1 MKETN
6 LFRYATSEL
15 SQDAFICWLLSHAK
29 IENQNKNTEITQC
42 AVDFLHAIPQLSKV
56 KDIAEIQRQYS
67 VGNVRIDILLTIDN
81 YKIIIE
87 DKIFSEATDS
97 QIQAQKNALVA
108 EGIAASQIICVFYK
122 TVEQWYKPKA
132 ADKIFSRSELLAI
145 FNKYKD
151 RINSDIFTDYVD
163 YLENFNQEEN
173 LYNTLPIAE
182 WWSMPYTGFFKHL
195 IDTKAVSKENWWGYV
210 KRGRKKGGGG
220 FNCLCWYPLNNAELD
235 QIGLTEDYCDECK
248 LQIENNKIA
257 VKMSADGEAYDKEKV
272 NYARQKILAYF
283 QSCIPNF
290 EKPARQVFANWMTV
304 GYIEYDEKNFA
315 EKIKLMNDTFFAMK
329 TNFKLVP
336 MH

>member
-81 YKIIIE
+81 YKVIIE

-122 TVEQWYKPKA
+122 TVEQ
-132 ADKIFSRSELLAI
+132 
-145 FNKYKD
+145 
-151 RINSDIFTDYVD
+151 
-163 YLENFNQEEN
+163 
-173 LYNTLPIAE
+173 
-182 WWSMPYTGFFKHL
+182 
-195 IDTKAVSKENWWGYV
+195 
-210 KRGRKKGGGG
+210 
-220 FNCLCWYPLNNAELD
+220 
-235 QIGLTEDYCDECK
+235 
-248 LQIENNKIA
+248 
-257 VKMSADGEAYDKEKV
+257 
-272 NYARQKILAYF
+272 
-283 QSCIPNF
+283 
-290 EKPARQVFANWMTV
+290 
-304 GYIEYDEKNFA
+304 
-315 EKIKLMNDTFFAMK
+315 
-329 TNFKLVP
+329 
-336 MH
+336 

>member
-29 IENQNKNTEITQC
+29 VGNQNKNPEITQC
-42 AVDFLHAIPQLSKV
+42 AVDFLHAIPQLSNV
-56 KDIAEIQRQYS
+56 KNIAEIQRQYS

-81 YKIIIE
+81 YKVIIE

-97 QIQAQKNALVA
+97 QIQAQKNALIA
-108 EGIAASQIICVFYK
+108 EGIEASQIICVFYK

-151 RINSDIFTDYVD
+151 KINSDIFTDYVD

-195 IDTKAVSKENWWGYV
+195 IDTKAVSQENWWGYV
-210 KRGRKKGGGG
+210 PNPSGG
-220 FNCLCWYPLNNAELD
+220 FMCLCWYPLNNAELD
-235 QIGLTEDYCDECK
+235 KIGLTEDYCDECK

-257 VKMSADGEAYDKEKV
+257 VKISADGEAYDKIKV
-272 NYARQKILAYF
+272 NHARQKILEYF
-283 QSCIPNF
+283 QKSIPDF
-290 EKPARQVFANWMTV
+290 EKPARQVFSTWMTV
-304 GYIEYDEKNFA
+304 GYIYYDEKNYS
-315 EKIKLMNDTFFAMK
+315 EKIKLMNDVFIGMK
-329 TNFKLVP
+329 TNFKLNP
-336 MH
+336 IS